1 VVGAAIVALRGV
13 LLLVP
18 AIRRRVR
25 PAEALPRAAL
35 LVLLPWACVLA
46 SPYALELPGYYHRT
60 LANPTFA
67 RIVFE
72 WTPSTVRTEPIFF
85 GALLLAGWLGFGYG
99 RTLSGFA
106 RLALALSAVG
116 GLLAIRNIVWFALV
130 AVAVLPRALDAAW
143 APRQT
148 PRHNRLN
155 LALALVAIAGLS
167 TVAAATAAHGRSWYE
182 RAFPSRAAGVVAV
195 AAADPNARV
204 FANDRYADWLLFEQP
219 SLRGKVAY
227 DIRFEML
234 TARQLQAIFDFT
246 LQRGPAWRRVA
257 NGYDLLVLDPT
268 QQKSVIT
275 FYRRWLHAEWLYH
288 DRHIAV
294 LKLPKDRS
302 R

>member
-1 VVGAAIVALRGV
+1 
-13 LLLVP
+13 
-18 AIRRRVR
+18 
-25 PAEALPRAAL
+25 
-35 LVLLPWACVLA
+35 
-46 SPYALELPGYYHRT
+46 
-60 LANPTFA
+60 
-67 RIVFE
+67 
-72 WTPSTVRTEPIFF
+72 
-85 GALLLAGWLGFGYG
+85 
-99 RTLSGFA
+99 
-106 RLALALSAVG
+106 
-116 GLLAIRNIVWFALV
+116 LLAIRNIVWFALV

-275 FYRRWLHAEWLYH
+275 FYRRRLHAEWLYH